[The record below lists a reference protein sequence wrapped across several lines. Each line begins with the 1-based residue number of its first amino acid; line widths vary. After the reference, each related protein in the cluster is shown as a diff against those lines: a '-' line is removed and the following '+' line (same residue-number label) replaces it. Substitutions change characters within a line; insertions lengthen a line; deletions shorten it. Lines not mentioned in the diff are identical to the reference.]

1 MRPTTSGT
9 TQRRFNKSGRSRQN
23 SGLCVREDK
32 GDFEMTVSGTDGFSP
47 ENVFGDGYII
57 EMNEDELE
65 VVKEALSLYL
75 REMPFGMAQDAG
87 YMLRDIE
94 FFQGGKEN
102 ARIS

>member
-1 MRPTTSGT
+1 
-9 TQRRFNKSGRSRQN
+9 
-23 SGLCVREDK
+23 
-32 GDFEMTVSGTDGFSP
+32 MTVSGTDGFSP